1 MQNGEF
7 AQRFIQM
14 LRPENVG
21 NAAQT
26 AITWLKLP
34 PAPIGIKPIRL
45 ANFPATL
52 GRLGALEVRLAR
64 NAAEIRRAQKLRY
77 RVFYREMSAVP
88 DATSCRKTTSPF
100 HSLTRIV

>member
-1 MQNGEF
+1 MSMQTGEF

-34 PAPIGIKPIRL
+34 PAPIGIKPLRL

-52 GRLGALEVRLAR
+52 GRLGALEVRLAQ
-64 NAAEIRRAQKLRY
+64 AS
-77 RVFYREMSAVP
+77 M
-88 DATSCRKTTSPF
+88 T
-100 HSLTRIV
+100 